1 MFYECPDEQA
11 TLLHITSGYG
21 LLSAAKELLFEKN
34 TSTYIDTKDSR
45 GWTPLLGAAEKGH
58 KRTVKL
64 LLKKSRHKVVA
75 KLLPR
80 NANVDSKDIYNQ
92 TPLWWAAQCW
102 NNSCHG

>member
-21 LLSAAKELLFEKN
+21 LLSAAKELLFEKKN
-34 TSTYIDTKDSR
+34 VDLDTKDSR
-45 GWTPLLGAAEKGH
+45 GRTPLSGAAEKGH
-58 KRTVKL
+58 KSTVKL

-80 NANVDSKDIYNQ
+80 NVNVDSKDIYNQ
-92 TPLWWAAQCW
+92 TPLW
-102 NNSCHG
+102 